1 MPTYIVIKCAKETD
15 GESQKETGRA

>member
-15 GESQKETGRA
+15 RES